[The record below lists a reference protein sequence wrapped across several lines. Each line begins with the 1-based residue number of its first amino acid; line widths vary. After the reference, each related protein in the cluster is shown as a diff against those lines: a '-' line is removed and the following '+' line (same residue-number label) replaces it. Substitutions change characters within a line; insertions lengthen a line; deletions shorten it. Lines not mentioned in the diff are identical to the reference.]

1 MVPCRPMKLTERF
14 AYACVYAAE
23 VHAGQIRKGTGI
35 PYVSH
40 VLEVAALVIAQN
52 GTEDEAI
59 AALLHDAPE
68 DAGGLDRLDDIRS
81 RFGPKIAAIVD
92 GCTDT
97 YHSPKPP
104 WRARKEAYLERIPGL
119 SDSALLVSAADKVC
133 NVRAVI
139 DDYAVIG
146 EALWD
151 RFAGGRDTLW
161 YYRAAADAFLLTDRT
176 RVVDKLDRL
185 VRELERLVRNQA

>member
-1 MVPCRPMKLTERF
+1 MKLTERF
-14 AYACVYAAE
+14 AYACVYAAG

-40 VLEVAALVIAQN
+40 VIEVAALVIAHG

-68 DAGGLDRLDDIRS
+68 DAGGMDRLEDIRS
-81 RFGPKIAAIVD
+81 RFGPKVAAIVD

-139 DDYAVIG
+139 DDYALIG
-146 EALWD
+146 EALWA

-161 YYRAAADAFLLTDRT
+161 YYRAAADAFLLTERT
-176 RVVDKLDRL
+176 PLVDKLDRL
-185 VRELERLVRNQA
+185 VRELERLAHPGA

>member
-1 MVPCRPMKLTERF
+1 MPPMKLTERF

-23 VHAGQIRKGTGI
+23 VHAGQVRKGTGT

-40 VLEVAALVIAQN
+40 LLEVAALVIAHG

-68 DAGGLDRLDDIRS
+68 DAGGLDRLEDIRT
-81 RFGPKIAAIVD
+81 RFGSRVAVIVD

-97 YHSPKPP
+97 YQSPKPP
-104 WRARKEAYLERIPGL
+104 WRARKEAYLERVPGL
-119 SDSALLVSAADKVC
+119 PDSALLVSAADKVA

-139 DDYAVIG
+139 DDYKIVG
-146 EALWD
+146 DSLWA

-161 YYRAAADAFLLTDRT
+161 YYRAAADAFLSTART
-176 RVVDKLDRL
+176 PLVDKLDGL
-185 VRELERLVRNQA
+185 VRELHQLVER

>member
-1 MVPCRPMKLTERF
+1 MRRMRLTERF

-23 VHAGQIRKGTGI
+23 VHAGQVRKGSGI

-40 VLEVAALVIAQN
+40 LLEVAAMVVAHGGN
-52 GTEDEAI
+52 EDEAI

-68 DAGGLDRLDDIRS
+68 DAGGLDRLEDIRG
-81 RFGPKIAAIVD
+81 RFGARVAGIVD

-97 YHSPKPP
+97 YQDPKPA
-104 WRARKEAYLERIPGL
+104 WRARKEAYLARVPGL
-119 SDSALLVSAADKVC
+119 PDSALLVSAADKVV

-139 DDYAVIG
+139 DDYKVAG
-146 EALWD
+146 EAVWD

-161 YYRAAADAFLLTDRT
+161 YYRAAADAFLSTERT
-176 RVVDKLDRL
+176 PLVDKLDRL
-185 VRELERLVRNQA
+185 VRELHELVQ

>member
-1 MVPCRPMKLTERF
+1 MARMRLTERF

-23 VHAGQIRKGTGI
+23 VHAAQVRKGTGI

-40 VLEVAALVIAQN
+40 VLEVASLVIAHQ

-68 DAGGLDRLDDIRS
+68 DAGGLDRLEDIRS
-81 RFGPKIAAIVD
+81 RFGSTIAAIVD

-97 YHSPKPP
+97 YQSPKPP

-119 SDSALLVSAADKVC
+119 SDSALLVSVADKVC

-146 EALWD
+146 EALWE

-161 YYRAAADAFLLTDRT
+161 YYRAAADAFLQTERT
-176 RVVDKLDRL
+176 PLVDKLDRL
-185 VRELERLVRNQA
+185 VRQLERLAHRPG